1 MEVISESGEFPR
13 DSALTAQAE
22 DGETFGRHSTHMLE
36 CNEEQS
42 AMLYTL
48 GHKVAHF
55 AVQVET
61 HVWWNGGWQL
71 QLHKINAHQP
81 SKMTVGGQS
90 LPADSPYFSKLVPI
104 AGFDGSGTISH
115 DASDRTH
122 TTSESSSYPTLTC
135 DAEGKATLI
144 CLAYCGKE
152 SPGDWKAES
161 LDESGIVLKS
171 EDGSEWKVSFE

>member
-1 MEVISESGEFPR
+1 MVTLKC
-13 DSALTAQAE
+13 DK
-22 DGETFGRHSTHMLE
+22 
-36 CNEEQS
+36 EQS

-55 AVQVET
+55 AVQVRT

-90 LPADSPYFSKLVPI
+90 LPADSPYSSKLI
-104 AGFDGSGTISH
+104 AISGFDGAGTIRH

-122 TTSESSSYPTLTC
+122 TTSESSEYPTLTY
-135 DAEGKATLI
+135 DANGKATLI
-144 CLAYCGKE
+144 CLSYCGKE
-152 SPGDWKAES
+152 TPGDWTTES

-171 EDGSEWKVSFE
+171 DAGLEWKVSFE